1 MGLFDQSN
9 HIGFT
14 QILLFILYVNYF
26 VYSSYQF
33 SAIKPNPNQLLTFGL
48 FSQSQTNVKP
58 KPKLLSD
65 YFWHSFE
72 NLSI

>member
-33 SAIKPNPNQLLTFGL
+33 SAIKPSPNIWTIRPVSNQCKTKTQIIIWLLLTLIWKPL
-48 FSQSQTNVKP
+48 FLT
-58 KPKLLSD
+58 
-65 YFWHSFE
+65 
-72 NLSI
+72 